1 MQAARPV
8 RARWIAVNRT
18 SPALWLPRLPRLTAA
33 TPAGGDAQCCCTLV
47 RRVYGIRHEIL
58 RRRPRRSRR
67 TRNATRTAAAHTR
80 IRSGNDACRTVVG
93 GWWLVGGGRW
103 AVGGGRWAVGGG
115 RWAVG
120 GGRWAVGGGRW
131 AVGGGRWAVG
141 GGRWAVGG
149 GRWAVGGGR
158 WAVGGGRWAV
168 GGGRW
173 AVGGGRWA
181 VGGGRWAV
189 GGGRWHKC
197 LCHSAE
203 RRTSAPNAADRRAER
218 RPGRSA
224 CGRKPDAKRNRPPVW
239 ARAGRRRARW
249 SRRSRRSV
257 DAGPFMPAR
266 SMRAQRS
273 EAGHGGVRAARH
285 AHASPGRVLAGFQP
299 SALYSR

>member
-8 RARWIAVNRT
+8 RARWIAVNRI
-18 SPALWLPRLPRLTAA
+18 SPAPWLPRLPRLTAA

-58 RRRPRRSRR
+58 RHRPRRSRR

-93 GWWLVGGGRW
+93 GWWLV
-103 AVGGGRWAVGGG
+103 V
-115 RWAVG
+115 
-120 GGRWAVGGGRW
+120 
-131 AVGGGRWAVG
+131 
-141 GGRWAVGG
+141 
-149 GRWAVGGGR
+149 
-158 WAVGGGRWAV
+158 
-168 GGGRW
+168 
-173 AVGGGRWA
+173 
-181 VGGGRWAV
+181 GGRWAV

>member
-58 RRRPRRSRR
+58 RHRPRRSRR

-103 AVGGGRWAVGGG
+103 AVGGGRWAVAQVPVPQC
-115 RWAVG
+115 RTSNV
-120 GGRWAVGGGRW
+120 
-131 AVGGGRWAVG
+131 
-141 GGRWAVGG
+141 
-149 GRWAVGGGR
+149 
-158 WAVGGGRWAV
+158 
-168 GGGRW
+168 
-173 AVGGGRWA
+173 
-181 VGGGRWAV
+181 
-189 GGGRWHKC
+189 
-197 LCHSAE
+197 E

-239 ARAGRRRARW
+239 ARAGRQRARW

>member
-93 GWWLVGGGRW
+93 GWWLV
-103 AVGGGRWAVGGG
+103 VGGWWLV
-115 RWAVG
+115 V
-120 GGRWAVGGGRW
+120 
-131 AVGGGRWAVG
+131 
-141 GGRWAVGG
+141 
-149 GRWAVGGGR
+149 
-158 WAVGGGRWAV
+158 
-168 GGGRW
+168 
-173 AVGGGRWA
+173 GGRWA

>member
-8 RARWIAVNRT
+8 RARWIAVNRI

-67 TRNATRTAAAHTR
+67 SRRTRNATRTAAAHTR
-80 IRSGNDACRTVVG
+80 IRSENDACRTVVG
-93 GWWLVGGGRW
+93 GWWLV
-103 AVGGGRWAVGGG
+103 VGGWWLVVGG
-115 RWAVG
+115 WWLVVG
-120 GGRWAVGGGRW
+120 GWWLVVGGW
-131 AVGGGRWAVG
+131 WL
-141 GGRWAVGG
+141 
-149 GRWAVGGGR
+149 
-158 WAVGGGRWAV
+158 
-168 GGGRW
+168 
-173 AVGGGRWA
+173 

>member
-33 TPAGGDAQCCCTLV
+33 TPADGDAQCCCTLV

-58 RRRPRRSRR
+58 RHRPRRSRR

-93 GWWLVGGGRW
+93 GWWLV
-103 AVGGGRWAVGGG
+103 V
-115 RWAVG
+115 
-120 GGRWAVGGGRW
+120 
-131 AVGGGRWAVG
+131 
-141 GGRWAVGG
+141 
-149 GRWAVGGGR
+149 
-158 WAVGGGRWAV
+158 
-168 GGGRW
+168 
-173 AVGGGRWA
+173 
-181 VGGGRWAV
+181 GGRWAV

-257 DAGPFMPAR
+257 NAGPFMPAR

>member
-80 IRSGNDACRTVVG
+80 IRSENDACRTVVG
-93 GWWLVGGGRW
+93 GWWLV
-103 AVGGGRWAVGGG
+103 VGGWWLV
-115 RWAVG
+115 V
-120 GGRWAVGGGRW
+120 
-131 AVGGGRWAVG
+131 
-141 GGRWAVGG
+141 
-149 GRWAVGGGR
+149 
-158 WAVGGGRWAV
+158 
-168 GGGRW
+168 
-173 AVGGGRWA
+173 
-181 VGGGRWAV
+181 GGRWAV

>member
-18 SPALWLPRLPRLTAA
+18 SPAPWLPRLPRLTAA

-58 RRRPRRSRR
+58 RHRPRRSRR

-93 GWWLVGGGRW
+93 GW
-103 AVGGGRWAVGGG
+103 
-115 RWAVG
+115 
-120 GGRWAVGGGRW
+120 
-131 AVGGGRWAVG
+131 
-141 GGRWAVGG
+141 
-149 GRWAVGGGR
+149 
-158 WAVGGGRWAV
+158 
-168 GGGRW
+168 
-173 AVGGGRWA
+173 
-181 VGGGRWAV
+181 WAV

>member
-18 SPALWLPRLPRLTAA
+18 SPAPWLPRLPRLTAA
-33 TPAGGDAQCCCTLV
+33 TPAGDDAQCCCTLV

-58 RRRPRRSRR
+58 RHRPRRSRR

-93 GWWLVGGGRW
+93 GW
-103 AVGGGRWAVGGG
+103 
-115 RWAVG
+115 
-120 GGRWAVGGGRW
+120 
-131 AVGGGRWAVG
+131 
-141 GGRWAVGG
+141 
-149 GRWAVGGGR
+149 
-158 WAVGGGRWAV
+158 
-168 GGGRW
+168 
-173 AVGGGRWA
+173 
-181 VGGGRWAV
+181 WAV

-273 EAGHGGVRAARH
+273 EAGHGGVRATRH

>member
-67 TRNATRTAAAHTR
+67 SRRTRNATRTAAAHTR

-93 GWWLVGGGRW
+93 GWWLV
-103 AVGGGRWAVGGG
+103 VGGW
-115 RWAVG
+115 
-120 GGRWAVGGGRW
+120 
-131 AVGGGRWAVG
+131 
-141 GGRWAVGG
+141 
-149 GRWAVGGGR
+149 
-158 WAVGGGRWAV
+158 
-168 GGGRW
+168 
-173 AVGGGRWA
+173 WA

>member
-93 GWWLVGGGRW
+93 GWWLV
-103 AVGGGRWAVGGG
+103 VGGWWLVVGG
-115 RWAVG
+115 W
-120 GGRWAVGGGRW
+120 WL
-131 AVGGGRWAVG
+131 
-141 GGRWAVGG
+141 
-149 GRWAVGGGR
+149 
-158 WAVGGGRWAV
+158 VGGGRWAV

>member
-8 RARWIAVNRT
+8 RARWIAVNRI

-93 GWWLVGGGRW
+93 GWWL
-103 AVGGGRWAVGGG
+103 
-115 RWAVG
+115 
-120 GGRWAVGGGRW
+120 
-131 AVGGGRWAVG
+131 
-141 GGRWAVGG
+141 
-149 GRWAVGGGR
+149 
-158 WAVGGGRWAV
+158 
-168 GGGRW
+168 
-173 AVGGGRWA
+173 

>member
-8 RARWIAVNRT
+8 RARWIAVNRI

-67 TRNATRTAAAHTR
+67 SRRTRNATRTAAAHTR
-80 IRSGNDACRTVVG
+80 IRSENDACRTVVG
-93 GWWLVGGGRW
+93 GWWLV
-103 AVGGGRWAVGGG
+103 VGGWWLVVGG
-115 RWAVG
+115 W
-120 GGRWAVGGGRW
+120 WL
-131 AVGGGRWAVG
+131 
-141 GGRWAVGG
+141 
-149 GRWAVGGGR
+149 
-158 WAVGGGRWAV
+158 
-168 GGGRW
+168 
-173 AVGGGRWA
+173 

>member
-8 RARWIAVNRT
+8 RARWIAVNRI

-67 TRNATRTAAAHTR
+67 SRRTRNATRTAAAHTR
-80 IRSGNDACRTVVG
+80 IRSENDACRTVVG
-93 GWWLVGGGRW
+93 GWWLV
-103 AVGGGRWAVGGG
+103 VGGWWLV
-115 RWAVG
+115 V
-120 GGRWAVGGGRW
+120 
-131 AVGGGRWAVG
+131 
-141 GGRWAVGG
+141 
-149 GRWAVGGGR
+149 
-158 WAVGGGRWAV
+158 
-168 GGGRW
+168 GGRW

>member
-58 RRRPRRSRR
+58 RHRPRRSRR

-93 GWWLVGGGRW
+93 GWW

-115 RWAVG
+115 RWAV
-120 GGRWAVGGGRW
+120 AQVP
-131 AVGGGRWAVG
+131 VPQ
-141 GGRWAVGG
+141 
-149 GRWAVGGGR
+149 
-158 WAVGGGRWAV
+158 
-168 GGGRW
+168 
-173 AVGGGRWA
+173 
-181 VGGGRWAV
+181 
-189 GGGRWHKC
+189 C
-197 LCHSAE
+197 
-203 RRTSAPNAADRRAER
+203 RTSAPNAADRRAER

-239 ARAGRRRARW
+239 ARAGRQRARW

>member
-33 TPAGGDAQCCCTLV
+33 TPTGGDAQCCCTLV

-93 GWWLVGGGRW
+93 GWWL
-103 AVGGGRWAVGGG
+103 
-115 RWAVG
+115 
-120 GGRWAVGGGRW
+120 
-131 AVGGGRWAVG
+131 
-141 GGRWAVGG
+141 
-149 GRWAVGGGR
+149 
-158 WAVGGGRWAV
+158 
-168 GGGRW
+168 
-173 AVGGGRWA
+173 

>member
-58 RRRPRRSRR
+58 RHRPRRSRR

-103 AVGGGRWAVGGG
+103 AVGGGT
-115 RWAVG
+115 
-120 GGRWAVGGGRW
+120 
-131 AVGGGRWAVG
+131 
-141 GGRWAVGG
+141 
-149 GRWAVGGGR
+149 
-158 WAVGGGRWAV
+158 
-168 GGGRW
+168 
-173 AVGGGRWA
+173 
-181 VGGGRWAV
+181 
-189 GGGRWHKC
+189 
-197 LCHSAE
+197 SACATVPNVE

>member
-33 TPAGGDAQCCCTLV
+33 TPTGGDAQCCCTLV

-80 IRSGNDACRTVVG
+80 IRSENDACRTVVG
-93 GWWLVGGGRW
+93 GWWLV
-103 AVGGGRWAVGGG
+103 VGGWWLV
-115 RWAVG
+115 V
-120 GGRWAVGGGRW
+120 
-131 AVGGGRWAVG
+131 
-141 GGRWAVGG
+141 
-149 GRWAVGGGR
+149 
-158 WAVGGGRWAV
+158 
-168 GGGRW
+168 
-173 AVGGGRWA
+173 
-181 VGGGRWAV
+181 GGRWAV

>member
-8 RARWIAVNRT
+8 RARWIAVNRI

-67 TRNATRTAAAHTR
+67 SRRTRNATRTAAAHTR
-80 IRSGNDACRTVVG
+80 IRSENDACRTVVG
-93 GWWLVGGGRW
+93 GWWLV
-103 AVGGGRWAVGGG
+103 VGGWWLVVGG
-115 RWAVG
+115 W
-120 GGRWAVGGGRW
+120 
-131 AVGGGRWAVG
+131 
-141 GGRWAVGG
+141 
-149 GRWAVGGGR
+149 
-158 WAVGGGRWAV
+158 
-168 GGGRW
+168 W

>member
-8 RARWIAVNRT
+8 RARWIAVNRI

-67 TRNATRTAAAHTR
+67 SRRTRNATRTAAAHTR
-80 IRSGNDACRTVVG
+80 IRSENDACRTVVG
-93 GWWLVGGGRW
+93 GWWLV
-103 AVGGGRWAVGGG
+103 VGGW
-115 RWAVG
+115 WL
-120 GGRWAVGGGRW
+120 
-131 AVGGGRWAVG
+131 
-141 GGRWAVGG
+141 
-149 GRWAVGGGR
+149 
-158 WAVGGGRWAV
+158 
-168 GGGRW
+168 
-173 AVGGGRWA
+173 VGGGRWA

>member
-33 TPAGGDAQCCCTLV
+33 TPTGGDAQCCCTLV

-67 TRNATRTAAAHTR
+67 SRRTRNATRTAAAHTR
-80 IRSGNDACRTVVG
+80 IRSENDACRTVVG
-93 GWWLVGGGRW
+93 GWWLV
-103 AVGGGRWAVGGG
+103 V
-115 RWAVG
+115 
-120 GGRWAVGGGRW
+120 
-131 AVGGGRWAVG
+131 
-141 GGRWAVGG
+141 
-149 GRWAVGGGR
+149 
-158 WAVGGGRWAV
+158 
-168 GGGRW
+168 
-173 AVGGGRWA
+173 
-181 VGGGRWAV
+181 GGRWAV

>member
-33 TPAGGDAQCCCTLV
+33 TPTGGDAQCCCTLV

-80 IRSGNDACRTVVG
+80 IRSENDACRTVVG
-93 GWWLVGGGRW
+93 GWWLV
-103 AVGGGRWAVGGG
+103 V
-115 RWAVG
+115 
-120 GGRWAVGGGRW
+120 
-131 AVGGGRWAVG
+131 
-141 GGRWAVGG
+141 
-149 GRWAVGGGR
+149 
-158 WAVGGGRWAV
+158 
-168 GGGRW
+168 
-173 AVGGGRWA
+173 GGRWA

>member
-8 RARWIAVNRT
+8 RARWIAVNRI

-67 TRNATRTAAAHTR
+67 SRRTRNATRTAAAHTR
-80 IRSGNDACRTVVG
+80 IRSENDACRTVVG
-93 GWWLVGGGRW
+93 GWWLV
-103 AVGGGRWAVGGG
+103 VGGWWLVVGG
-115 RWAVG
+115 WWLVVG
-120 GGRWAVGGGRW
+120 GWWLV
-131 AVGGGRWAVG
+131 V
-141 GGRWAVGG
+141 
-149 GRWAVGGGR
+149 
-158 WAVGGGRWAV
+158 
-168 GGGRW
+168 
-173 AVGGGRWA
+173 
-181 VGGGRWAV
+181 GGRWAV

>member
-93 GWWLVGGGRW
+93 GWWLV
-103 AVGGGRWAVGGG
+103 VGGW
-115 RWAVG
+115 WL
-120 GGRWAVGGGRW
+120 
-131 AVGGGRWAVG
+131 
-141 GGRWAVGG
+141 
-149 GRWAVGGGR
+149 
-158 WAVGGGRWAV
+158 
-168 GGGRW
+168 
-173 AVGGGRWA
+173 VGGGRWA

>member
-93 GWWLVGGGRW
+93 GWWLV
-103 AVGGGRWAVGGG
+103 VGGWWLVVGG
-115 RWAVG
+115 WWLVVG
-120 GGRWAVGGGRW
+120 GW
-131 AVGGGRWAVG
+131 
-141 GGRWAVGG
+141 
-149 GRWAVGGGR
+149 
-158 WAVGGGRWAV
+158 
-168 GGGRW
+168 W

>member
-67 TRNATRTAAAHTR
+67 SRRTRNATRTAAAHTR

-93 GWWLVGGGRW
+93 GWWL
-103 AVGGGRWAVGGG
+103 
-115 RWAVG
+115 
-120 GGRWAVGGGRW
+120 
-131 AVGGGRWAVG
+131 
-141 GGRWAVGG
+141 
-149 GRWAVGGGR
+149 
-158 WAVGGGRWAV
+158 V

>member
-33 TPAGGDAQCCCTLV
+33 TPADGDAQCCCTLV

-58 RRRPRRSRR
+58 RHRPRRSRR

-93 GWWLVGGGRW
+93 GW
-103 AVGGGRWAVGGG
+103 
-115 RWAVG
+115 
-120 GGRWAVGGGRW
+120 
-131 AVGGGRWAVG
+131 
-141 GGRWAVGG
+141 
-149 GRWAVGGGR
+149 
-158 WAVGGGRWAV
+158 
-168 GGGRW
+168 
-173 AVGGGRWA
+173 
-181 VGGGRWAV
+181 WAV

>member
-8 RARWIAVNRT
+8 RARWIAVNRI

-58 RRRPRRSRR
+58 RHRPRRSRR

-93 GWWLVGGGRW
+93 GWWLVVGGWWLVVGGRW
-103 AVGGGRWAVGGG
+103 AVGGGT
-115 RWAVG
+115 
-120 GGRWAVGGGRW
+120 
-131 AVGGGRWAVG
+131 
-141 GGRWAVGG
+141 
-149 GRWAVGGGR
+149 
-158 WAVGGGRWAV
+158 
-168 GGGRW
+168 
-173 AVGGGRWA
+173 
-181 VGGGRWAV
+181 
-189 GGGRWHKC
+189 
-197 LCHSAE
+197 SACATVPNVE

>member
-67 TRNATRTAAAHTR
+67 SRRSRRTRNATRTAAAHTR

-103 AVGGGRWAVGGG
+103 AVGGGT
-115 RWAVG
+115 
-120 GGRWAVGGGRW
+120 
-131 AVGGGRWAVG
+131 
-141 GGRWAVGG
+141 
-149 GRWAVGGGR
+149 
-158 WAVGGGRWAV
+158 
-168 GGGRW
+168 
-173 AVGGGRWA
+173 
-181 VGGGRWAV
+181 
-189 GGGRWHKC
+189 
-197 LCHSAE
+197 SACATVPNVE

>member
-93 GWWLVGGGRW
+93 GWWLV
-103 AVGGGRWAVGGG
+103 VGGWWLVVGG
-115 RWAVG
+115 WWLVVG
-120 GGRWAVGGGRW
+120 GWWLV
-131 AVGGGRWAVG
+131 V
-141 GGRWAVGG
+141 
-149 GRWAVGGGR
+149 
-158 WAVGGGRWAV
+158 
-168 GGGRW
+168 
-173 AVGGGRWA
+173 GGRWA

>member
-8 RARWIAVNRT
+8 RARWIAVNRI

-67 TRNATRTAAAHTR
+67 SRRTRNATRTAAAHTR
-80 IRSGNDACRTVVG
+80 IRSENDACRTVVG
-93 GWWLVGGGRW
+93 GWWLV
-103 AVGGGRWAVGGG
+103 VGGW
-115 RWAVG
+115 WL
-120 GGRWAVGGGRW
+120 
-131 AVGGGRWAVG
+131 
-141 GGRWAVGG
+141 
-149 GRWAVGGGR
+149 
-158 WAVGGGRWAV
+158 
-168 GGGRW
+168 
-173 AVGGGRWA
+173 

>member
-93 GWWLVGGGRW
+93 GWWLVVGGWWLVVGGWW

-115 RWAVG
+115 RWRGVA
-120 GGRWAVGGGRW
+120 
-131 AVGGGRWAVG
+131 
-141 GGRWAVGG
+141 
-149 GRWAVGGGR
+149 
-158 WAVGGGRWAV
+158 
-168 GGGRW
+168 W

>member
-93 GWWLVGGGRW
+93 GWWLV
-103 AVGGGRWAVGGG
+103 VGGWWLVVGG
-115 RWAVG
+115 WWLVVG
-120 GGRWAVGGGRW
+120 GWW
-131 AVGGGRWAVG
+131 L
-141 GGRWAVGG
+141 
-149 GRWAVGGGR
+149 
-158 WAVGGGRWAV
+158 
-168 GGGRW
+168 
-173 AVGGGRWA
+173 VGGGRWA

>member
-58 RRRPRRSRR
+58 RHRPRRSRRSRR

-93 GWWLVGGGRW
+93 GWWL
-103 AVGGGRWAVGGG
+103 
-115 RWAVG
+115 
-120 GGRWAVGGGRW
+120 
-131 AVGGGRWAVG
+131 
-141 GGRWAVGG
+141 
-149 GRWAVGGGR
+149 
-158 WAVGGGRWAV
+158 
-168 GGGRW
+168 
-173 AVGGGRWA
+173 

>member
-93 GWWLVGGGRW
+93 GWWLV
-103 AVGGGRWAVGGG
+103 V
-115 RWAVG
+115 
-120 GGRWAVGGGRW
+120 
-131 AVGGGRWAVG
+131 
-141 GGRWAVGG
+141 
-149 GRWAVGGGR
+149 
-158 WAVGGGRWAV
+158 
-168 GGGRW
+168 
-173 AVGGGRWA
+173 
-181 VGGGRWAV
+181 GGRWAV

>member
-93 GWWLVGGGRW
+93 GWWLV
-103 AVGGGRWAVGGG
+103 V
-115 RWAVG
+115 
-120 GGRWAVGGGRW
+120 
-131 AVGGGRWAVG
+131 
-141 GGRWAVGG
+141 
-149 GRWAVGGGR
+149 
-158 WAVGGGRWAV
+158 
-168 GGGRW
+168 GGRW

>member
-8 RARWIAVNRT
+8 RARWIAVNRI

-58 RRRPRRSRR
+58 RHRPRRSRR

-115 RWAVG
+115 T
-120 GGRWAVGGGRW
+120 
-131 AVGGGRWAVG
+131 
-141 GGRWAVGG
+141 
-149 GRWAVGGGR
+149 
-158 WAVGGGRWAV
+158 
-168 GGGRW
+168 
-173 AVGGGRWA
+173 
-181 VGGGRWAV
+181 
-189 GGGRWHKC
+189 
-197 LCHSAE
+197 SACATVPNVE

>member
-8 RARWIAVNRT
+8 RARWIAVNRI

-67 TRNATRTAAAHTR
+67 SRRTRNATRTAAAHTR
-80 IRSGNDACRTVVG
+80 IRSENDACRTVVG
-93 GWWLVGGGRW
+93 GWWLV
-103 AVGGGRWAVGGG
+103 VGGWWLV
-115 RWAVG
+115 V
-120 GGRWAVGGGRW
+120 
-131 AVGGGRWAVG
+131 
-141 GGRWAVGG
+141 
-149 GRWAVGGGR
+149 
-158 WAVGGGRWAV
+158 
-168 GGGRW
+168 
-173 AVGGGRWA
+173 GGRWA

>member
-93 GWWLVGGGRW
+93 GWWL
-103 AVGGGRWAVGGG
+103 
-115 RWAVG
+115 
-120 GGRWAVGGGRW
+120 
-131 AVGGGRWAVG
+131 
-141 GGRWAVGG
+141 
-149 GRWAVGGGR
+149 
-158 WAVGGGRWAV
+158 
-168 GGGRW
+168 
-173 AVGGGRWA
+173 